1 MAMNPDLPAWPD
13 CRVWI
18 IGASTGIGAATARAL
33 LDAGARVALSARRAD
48 ALADVARDHT
58 NATVVPLDFTD
69 SAAVRKGWNTL
80 AAQWGRVDLVLIVAG
95 THQEMRAWELDETKA
110 MALLK
115 TNLHGVISAC
125 SVIVPALLAQGR
137 GAIGI
142 VGSVAGYRGLP
153 KALIYGA
160 SKAAVINFTESLYL
174 DLEPKGLGVYLIS
187 PGFVKTPL
195 TDHNDFKMPALI
207 SAEEAADEI
216 LRGLRKGQF
225 EIHFPR
231 RFTRMLKLMQL
242 LPYRWYF
249 SLIHRST
256 GL

>member
-33 LDAGARVALSARRAD
+33 LEAGARVALSARRAD
-48 ALADVARDHT
+48 ALADVAQDHT

-69 SAAVRKGWNTL
+69 SVAVRKGWTTL
-80 AAQWGRVDLVLIVAG
+80 VAQWGRVDLVLIVAG
-95 THQEMRAWELDETKA
+95 THQEMRAWELDEAKA

-195 TDHNDFKMPALI
+195 TDRNDFKMPALI

-216 LRGLRKGQF
+216 LRGLRKGHF

-231 RFTRMLKLMQL
+231 RFTRMLKLMQM

-249 SLIHRST
+249 SLVHRST

>member
-1 MAMNPDLPAWPD
+1 MAMNPALPAWPD

-48 ALADVARDHT
+48 ALADVAQDHT
-58 NATVVPLDFTD
+58 HATVVPLDFTD
-69 SAAVRKGWNTL
+69 SVAVRKGWTTL
-80 AAQWGRVDLVLIVAG
+80 VAQWGRVDLVLIVAG
-95 THQEMRAWELDETKA
+95 THQEMRAWELDEAKA

-207 SAEEAADEI
+207 CAEEAADEI
-216 LRGLRKGQF
+216 LRGLRKGHF

>member
-48 ALADVARDHT
+48 ALADVAQDHK
-58 NATVVPLDFTD
+58 NATVAPLDFTD

-80 AAQWGRVDLVLIVAG
+80 VAQWGRVDLVLIVAG
-95 THQEMRAWELDETKA
+95 THQEMRAWELDEAKA

-125 SVIVPALLAQGR
+125 SVIVPALLAQGH

-195 TDHNDFKMPALI
+195 TDHNDFKMPSLI

-216 LRGLRKGQF
+216 LRGLRKGHF